1 VLAIRQITAKKI
13 IRLLLNIVPSFI
25 VPLQISRR
33 KLSAMM
39 GQIAIQGIV
48 KGDIVA
54 GYAATV
60 CYMVI
65 DDTKGVG
72 YGIG

>member
-1 VLAIRQITAKKI
+1 
-13 IRLLLNIVPSFI
+13 
-25 VPLQISRR
+25 
-33 KLSAMM
+33 MM